1 MNASVRTKR
10 RASYSDDEKAS
21 ALTLLAVNN
30 GNVKRTARTLGLPH
44 STLTAWAQARGIGAR
59 VTELCHFKK
68 ETLADKFKQVVR
80 AMLDGA
86 MNPAKIEGAHLK
98 DLMVAVGVC
107 IDKMVML
114 RGCRCSRRPALD

>member
-1 MNASVRTKR
+1 LVLKNRIK
-10 RASYSDDEKAS
+10 YSDDEKAS

-30 GNVKRTARTLGLPH
+30 GNVKRTARTLGIPR

-59 VTELCHFKK
+59 VTELCHLKK
-68 ETLADKFKQVVR
+68 GTLADKFEEVAR

-86 MNPAKIEGAHLK
+86 MSPAKIEDAPLK
-98 DLMVAVGVC
+98 DVMLAVGIC

>member
-1 MNASVRTKR
+1 VNKAKR

-30 GNVKRTARTLGLPH
+30 GNIKRTARTLGIPR
-44 STLTAWAQARGIGAR
+44 STLTAWAKARGTHPR
-59 VTELCHFKK
+59 VTELCHLKK
-68 ETLADKFKQVVR
+68 ETLADKFEEVAG

-86 MNPAKIEGAHLK
+86 MNPAKIEGASLK

-107 IDKMVML
+107 IDKMVIL
-114 RGCRCSRRPALD
+114 RGCRCSRRPTLD